1 MQRTVFTVMI
11 SLATHRSHDHSGSF
25 KFQKI
30 TSATKALDHVG
41 ITYYKLECT
50 QKGSSPQGHEESVSF
65 YYLIGSKCPDKGRR

>member
-25 KFQKI
+25 I

-50 QKGSSPQGHEESVSF
+50 QKGSSVGHEESVSF